1 MLTHLRND
9 EWEEFGG
16 DQDTLSSSI
25 VLISSLI
32 DSVLTWQGE
41 MTLWSLFITKTKYS
55 NC

>member
-1 MLTHLRND
+1 MLTHLLND
-9 EWEEFGG
+9 ECEEFGG

-41 MTLWSLFITKTKYS
+41 TFITKTEYS